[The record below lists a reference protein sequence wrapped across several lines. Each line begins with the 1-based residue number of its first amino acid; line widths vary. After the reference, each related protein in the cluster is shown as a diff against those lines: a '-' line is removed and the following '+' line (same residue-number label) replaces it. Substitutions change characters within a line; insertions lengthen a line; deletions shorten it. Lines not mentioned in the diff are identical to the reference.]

1 METTIELD
9 CWSKWKSQIN
19 SNVMSSK
26 QQQEID
32 HGVFKQE
39 LKRRE
44 AGVASEE
51 YKVLLKSHYF

>member
-1 METTIELD
+1 
-9 CWSKWKSQIN
+9 
-19 SNVMSSK
+19 MSSK